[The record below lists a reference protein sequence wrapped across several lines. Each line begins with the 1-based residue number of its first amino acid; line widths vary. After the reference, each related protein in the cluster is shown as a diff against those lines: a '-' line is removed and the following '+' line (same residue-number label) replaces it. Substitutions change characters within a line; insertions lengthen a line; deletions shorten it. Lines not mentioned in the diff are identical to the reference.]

1 MRLLIHHHAIVFQDE
16 KGFWFPSFIGAWLNE
31 LANKF
36 ESISYLGQVSLNKND
51 NLDFFI
57 SKDDIRFISFGI
69 SGVDKRN
76 YRKNRIKQI
85 SEQERFSFDRI
96 LIRGITPS
104 QYLVYKAF
112 FFIPCTFL
120 MVGSLI
126 DNKPRFELNKT
137 SVLVYLLNHLR
148 IFQLRI
154 MSKKLHVL
162 ANSPTIVEEFKN
174 ILGVRAC
181 FVPTNTISKSNFGPM
196 FLKTVPSNPRLLF
209 VGRVVKDKGIQELLE
224 SLVFLKEKGINCSL
238 SVVGSADKSFANYLN
253 NLVFSLGISD
263 YVFFK
268 GFIPFGDE
276 LLEEYRKADIY
287 VLPSYH
293 EGFPHSIWEAS
304 AMCTPIISTKVGGI
318 PGLVSDEEVYF
329 IESKSPEAISEAV
342 ETIIL
347 NSSDSQTRVMAAYQ
361 LLHRYTLESCV
372 SLLKNALVQVNE

>member
-1 MRLLIHHHAIVFQDE
+1 
-16 KGFWFPSFIGAWLNE
+16 
-31 LANKF
+31 
-36 ESISYLGQVSLNKND
+36 
-51 NLDFFI
+51 
-57 SKDDIRFISFGI
+57 
-69 SGVDKRN
+69 
-76 YRKNRIKQI
+76 
-85 SEQERFSFDRI
+85 
-96 LIRGITPS
+96 
-104 QYLVYKAF
+104 
-112 FFIPCTFL
+112 
-120 MVGSLI
+120 
-126 DNKPRFELNKT
+126 
-137 SVLVYLLNHLR
+137 
-148 IFQLRI
+148 
-154 MSKKLHVL
+154 
-162 ANSPTIVEEFKN
+162 
-174 ILGVRAC
+174 
-181 FVPTNTISKSNFGPM
+181 
-196 FLKTVPSNPRLLF
+196 
-209 VGRVVKDKGIQELLE
+209 
-224 SLVFLKEKGINCSL
+224 LKEKGINCSL